1 MTSQHLIMTRTKLQ
15 VWFSSSTRVWK
26 IRWRPCASRLWK
38 REDGERGGK
47 EVEREGAGVSRG
59 GQTKQQQGML
69 HLEVTPG
76 AICPEVLK
84 PLIYLFILSSRPP
97 SLFFPK

>member
-1 MTSQHLIMTRTKLQ
+1 M
-15 VWFSSSTRVWK
+15 
-26 IRWRPCASRLWK
+26 
-38 REDGERGGK
+38 ERK
-47 EVEREGAGVSRG
+47 GAGVSRG